1 MREALQTYDEYIN
14 SEVDWLGKIP
24 KSWKI
29 SHVKRFCK
37 KVTDGAH
44 TSPDLSSPDFPFI
57 TVVNLDR
64 GVLDFQRC
72 LHTAKSDYEKLVRNG
87 CKPRKLDI
95 LYSKDGTIS
104 ETVVIDKDREF
115 VVGSS
120 FIILRPHLSSV
131 NSKYISYLL
140 SSPIMKYQARLYV
153 KGAGLTRIS
162 IFNVGKLIAVLP
174 SLKEQETIASYLD
187 TKTAQI
193 DRKIDLLT
201 QKAQRYEELKR
212 SLINETVT
220 GRRRIDNGEL
230 IIDNGGS
237 EIDNGE
243 LIMENDGGEN
253 CQLSTVNYPLYKAV
267 NYPLY
272 KDSAIEWIGKIPEH
286 WNIKRIKDI
295 SYINKKTLTEKTS
308 KDYEFDYID
317 ISSVTYGVRGFVSE
331 RMKFGN
337 APSRAKRVVEKGD
350 TIISTVRTY
359 LKAVTSFEDEIS
371 NIIVSTGFAVV
382 SPKKFLSS
390 KYFSYLATSKFL
402 IDKICSLSVGVSYP
416 ATNASVIADLLC
428 LVPPMEEQEAIADY
442 LDTKTFQIDQ
452 IIQTI
457 RGSIEKQKELRKT
470 LINDVVTGKI
480 KIIDNGE

>member
-174 SLKEQETIASYLD
+174 SLKEQETIALYLD

-201 QKAQRYEELKR
+201 QKAKRYEELKR
-212 SLINETVT
+212 AIVNETVT
-220 GRRRIDNGEL
+220 GRRR
-230 IIDNGGS
+230 
-237 EIDNGE
+237 IDNGE

-272 KDSAIEWIGKIPEH
+272 KDSAIEWIGEIPEH
-286 WNIKRIKDI
+286 WKIEKIKR
-295 SYINKKTLTEKTS
+295 LTSVKRGAS
-308 KDYEFDYID
+308 PRPIDDPKYFDDLNGEYGWVRIED
-317 ISSVTYGVRGFVSE
+317 VT
-331 RMKFGN
+331 K
-337 APSRAKRVVEKGD
+337 
-350 TIISTVRTY
+350 
-359 LKAVTSFEDEIS
+359 
-371 NIIVSTGFAVV
+371 
-382 SPKKFLSS
+382 SS
-390 KYFSYLATSKFL
+390 KYLLETKEKLSTLGVTKSVKMKPGDIFL
-402 IDKICSLSVGVSYP
+402 SIAGSVGKPIISKISCCIHDGFVYFVGLKQDVEFMFYIFNCKNIFSGLGKIGTQLNLNTEIVGGISIP
-416 ATNASVIADLLC
+416 L
-428 LVPPMEEQEAIADY
+428 PPIEEQETIAHY
-442 LDTKTFQIDQ
+442 LDTKTTHIDQ

-457 RGSIEKQKELRKT
+457 NTQIEKLKELRKT